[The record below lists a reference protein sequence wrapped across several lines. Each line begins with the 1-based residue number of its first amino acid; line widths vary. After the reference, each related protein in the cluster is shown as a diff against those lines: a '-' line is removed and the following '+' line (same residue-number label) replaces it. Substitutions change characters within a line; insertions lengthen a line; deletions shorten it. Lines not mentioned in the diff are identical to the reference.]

1 EEFCVVFPDLK
12 LDEALPHVET
22 LRAEIA
28 AYQMAVR
35 KEDRPKDPETG
46 VKLRSLRSAEKTL
59 SVTVSIG
66 VAEPDEPR
74 ATPAEV
80 LRAADKALYRA
91 KESGR
96 NRVSR

>member
-1 EEFCVVFPDLK
+1 LFPELR
-12 LDEALPHVET
+12 LAEALPHIEKI
-22 LRAEIA
+22 RADIA

-35 KEDRPKDPETG
+35 SDDRPKNPEAGTRLRH
-46 VKLRSLRSAEKTL
+46 LRSPDKTL

-66 VAEPDEPR
+66 VAEPDDLR

-91 KESGR
+91 KETGR